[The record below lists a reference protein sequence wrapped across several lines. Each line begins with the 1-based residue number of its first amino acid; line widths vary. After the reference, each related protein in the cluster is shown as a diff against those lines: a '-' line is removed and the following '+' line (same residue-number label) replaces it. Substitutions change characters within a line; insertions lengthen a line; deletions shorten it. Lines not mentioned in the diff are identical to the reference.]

1 MKLLFTLVGLSIG
14 LAMPHANA
22 IELKPDD
29 KAVVAKGKSVYKS
42 QCAACHGFSLRGQR
56 NWRVGTDGK
65 LPAPPHDKSGH
76 TWHHSSKVLFDYTKL
91 GPKALIGR
99 DYQTDMP
106 GYKDILS
113 DTEII
118 AVLSY
123 IKSTWPAIS
132 ANATT
137 PSTKSKT
144 TSTSLQLN
152 CVAAAMSRLRR
163 TILPSVRPTP

>member
-1 MKLLFTLVGLSIG
+1 MKLLFTLVCLSIG
-14 LAMPHANA
+14 LAIPHANA

-56 NWRVGTDGK
+56 NWRVRKPDGK

-99 DYQTDMP
+99 DYQTD
-106 GYKDILS
+106 
-113 DTEII
+113 
-118 AVLSY
+118 
-123 IKSTWPAIS
+123 
-132 ANATT
+132 
-137 PSTKSKT
+137 
-144 TSTSLQLN
+144 
-152 CVAAAMSRLRR
+152 
-163 TILPSVRPTP
+163 